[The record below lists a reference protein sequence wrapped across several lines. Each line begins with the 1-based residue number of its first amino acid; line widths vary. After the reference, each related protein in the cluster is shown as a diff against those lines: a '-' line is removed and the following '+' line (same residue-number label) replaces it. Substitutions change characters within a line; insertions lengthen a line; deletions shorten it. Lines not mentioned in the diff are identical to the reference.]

1 MIVYQITNL
10 VNGKRYIGMT
20 CQSLAQRW
28 MEHRN
33 TAQKGSRTALH
44 SAIRKYGA
52 DSFVASI
59 LVSLPAESERAA
71 LCDAEKLMIQREGTL
86 APVGYNL
93 TPGGDGLPKGALNPN
108 VGKKASLAHV
118 EKLKLSW
125 TPERR
130 EAMRK
135 RRVAYNIQKIRPM
148 NTRACFGPLAIR
160 SELSKP
166 RLAFVGKS
174 ETQPKERKTLLGI
187 WQTTTLNGVQ
197 SNV

>member
-135 RRVAYNIQKIRPM
+135 RRVAYNIQKNQTDEHKSLLRAAGDKKRAFKAAIGIRRQVR
-148 NTRACFGPLAIR
+148 NAAQRTENALRYLANYNAQW
-160 SELSKP
+160 S
-166 RLAFVGKS
+166 AV
-174 ETQPKERKTLLGI
+174 
-187 WQTTTLNGVQ
+187 
-197 SNV
+197 